1 MRCQVSMKL
10 ERFRYDIQGLRAL
23 AVILVVL
30 NHSQI
35 IPLSGGYIGVD
46 VFFVI
51 SGFIITGALLRELE
65 INSRI
70 DMAGFYARRIKRLL
84 PTALLVTIVIVIG
97 TTMIMTPRGS
107 VSVYDDAT
115 WANLFAANFRLVA
128 TQADYFAQG
137 SLPSPFQ
144 HYWSLS
150 VEEQFYVLW
159 PLLLIGVTLAIKQ
172 VTQRK
177 VAILLVA
184 ATVILVSFI
193 ISVSMTIADPLM
205 AYFSPLSRAWE
216 LTTGAAIAV
225 TYARVRISNAKLAFW
240 LRLVGVLLILSA
252 AIFFTAETPFPG
264 SLALLPVIGAAAI
277 IIAGNGDTS
286 DFISKNL
293 LSNRVMVWL
302 GSISYG
308 LYLWHWATLTLW
320 HWTTNLPA
328 DPWQATLLVA
338 LAVVLAWL
346 TTKFVEE
353 PIRKSRRLGRN
364 PSKTIWAGI
373 AILVVTVTV
382 VVNITPRPNETANPK
397 PSPSVDSASSSRL
410 LKEKYDKALSAA
422 ITLQQLPEN
431 LNPDIL
437 LPDEGLTNWGRGCF
451 QSKASKSE
459 PPSENCVFGDQ
470 QGSKTYWL
478 IGDSHARSW
487 VLALDAIAK
496 KNNAKLIFHSRNS
509 CPLVFKAFYNSQ
521 IRADYTECVKTNKW
535 YIEQLTQNPA
545 DAIFVASYFS
555 IIDKHIPEY
564 TAALE
569 KLNGLA
575 KRVFILGDV
584 PRHDFQVPQ
593 CLARNFE
600 QIGNCAVSTED
611 GLFPKTI
618 EAMQG
623 KAKEL
628 GFDYVSTHQWVC
640 KNAICPAVITNIM
653 MYRDAH
659 HLTMAASDYL
669 TQQLYMAV
677 RWKLD
682 F

>member
-1 MRCQVSMKL
+1 MNL

-70 DMAGFYARRIKRLL
+70 AMADFYARRIKRLL
-84 PTALLVTIVIVIG
+84 PTALLVTIVLVVG
-97 TTMIMTPRGS
+97 TTIIMTPRGS
-107 VSVYDDAT
+107 VSVYSDAT

-159 PLLLIGVTLAIKQ
+159 PLILICVSLKIKQ
-172 VTQRK
+172 VTTRR
-177 VAILLVA
+177 VVILLVSA
-184 ATVILVSFI
+184 IVILVSFI
-193 ISVSMTIADPLM
+193 TSVSMTITDPLM

-225 TYARVRISNAKLAFW
+225 ISTSVRVTNSKFSFW
-240 LRLVGVLLILSA
+240 LRLIGVLLIFSA
-252 AIFFTAETPFPG
+252 AIFYTSETPFPG
-264 SLALLPVIGAAAI
+264 SLALLPVVGAASI
-277 IIAGNGDTS
+277 IFAGNGPTS

-293 LSNRVMVWL
+293 LSNRFMVWL

-320 HWTTNLPA
+320 HWATNRPA

-338 LAVVLAWL
+338 LAILLAWV
-346 TTKFVEE
+346 TTKFLEE
-353 PIRKSRRLGRN
+353 PIRKNKLFGTSPWKSIG
-364 PSKTIWAGI
+364 SGI
-373 AILVVTVTV
+373 ALLAITVSVILY
-382 VVNITPRPNETANPK
+382 ITPRPHDNSDLT

-410 LKEKYDKALSAA
+410 YKEKYDKALTAA
-422 ITLQQLPEN
+422 ISLQKLPEN
-431 LNPDIL
+431 LKPDIL
-437 LPDEGLTNWGRGCF
+437 VPDEGLTNWGRGCF
-451 QSKASKSE
+451 QSKASKSD
-459 PPSENCVFGDQ
+459 PPSENCVFGDL

-487 VLALDAIAK
+487 VLAIDAIAK
-496 KNNAKLIFHSRNS
+496 KNKAKLIFHSRNS

-521 IRADYTECVKTNKW
+521 IRSDYTECVKTNEW
-535 YIEQLTQNPA
+535 YIDQLTQNPA

-555 IIDKHIPEY
+555 ILDKNLPEY
-564 TAALE
+564 TTALE
-569 KLNGLA
+569 KLQGLA
-575 KRVFILGDV
+575 KRVFIVGDV

-600 QIGNCAVSTED
+600 QISNCSVSTKE
-611 GLFPKTI
+611 GLFPRTI
-618 EAMQG
+618 DAMQS

-640 KNAICPAVITNIM
+640 KNDICPAVITNIM
-653 MYRDAH
+653 LYRDAH

-669 TQQLYMAV
+669 TQQFYMAV